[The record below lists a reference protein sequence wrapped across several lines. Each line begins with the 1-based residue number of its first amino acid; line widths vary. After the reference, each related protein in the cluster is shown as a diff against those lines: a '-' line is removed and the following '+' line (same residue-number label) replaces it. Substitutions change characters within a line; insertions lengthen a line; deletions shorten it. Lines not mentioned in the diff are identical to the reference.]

1 MRPLPSPPFPPVSSL
16 PSPPKESSLPPSA
29 GSAGFCFYITCT
41 HAGSWAA
48 WGGRGG
54 DVGGPEGT
62 RGLPPLRAPA
72 SAAPPPAAAL
82 SPGRGGPGG
91 CECPARGGRRE
102 HSPQWPP
109 PKGLNGR
116 RKQIVGRGRAQR
128 VKCRLGSSE
137 QRSLYSKIVTAVT
150 GTLGSE
156 EPTLGKLE
164 GFASRESQLNAD

>member
-1 MRPLPSPPFPPVSSL
+1 MRPPPRV
-16 PSPPKESSLPPSA
+16 LPPQPPQGKQPA
-29 GSAGFCFYITCT
+29 PIRGKRRAQLLYNVHTC
-41 HAGSWAA
+41 GQL
-48 WGGRGG
+48 GC
-54 DVGGPEGT
+54 V
-62 RGLPPLRAPA
+62 
-72 SAAPPPAAAL
+72 
-82 SPGRGGPGG
+82 GGPGG
-91 CECPARGGRRE
+91 TWGDPRGRGGSPPSRPGKRRSATGRRAQPGTGRPRGLRVPGPAGGRRE

-116 RKQIVGRGRAQR
+116 RMQIVGRGSSQG

-137 QRSLYSKIVTAVT
+137 QRSLYSEIVTAVT

>member
-48 WGGRGG
+48 WGGREGRG
-54 DVGGPEGT
+54 GT
-62 RGLPPLRAPA
+62 RGDEG
-72 SAAPPPAAAL
+72 APPPSRTGKRRSAAGRRAQ
-82 SPGRGGPGG
+82 PGTGRPRGLRVPGP
-91 CECPARGGRRE
+91 GGRRE

-116 RKQIVGRGRAQR
+116 RKQIVGRGRAQG